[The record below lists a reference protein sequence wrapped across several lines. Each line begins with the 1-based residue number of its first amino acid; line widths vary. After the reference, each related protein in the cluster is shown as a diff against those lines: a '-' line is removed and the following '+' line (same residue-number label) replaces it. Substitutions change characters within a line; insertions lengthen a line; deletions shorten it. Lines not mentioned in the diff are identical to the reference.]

1 MAFTVTIN
9 FANDAMNA
17 RIRNAFATAYGY
29 QNTINGQP
37 NPETKAQFRDRK
49 IKEYIKEV
57 VRSVERQAALAAVA
71 PVTTED

>member
-29 QNTINGQP
+29 QGTINGQP

-49 IKEYIKEV
+49 IKECIKEV